1 MTQALSGAAI
11 AAVIAV
17 CWLLGRP
24 RPKILRSTD
33 TSAVAALNR
42 GQMEL
47 VLEAAGGAAT
57 ATAATDQDPDP
68 GSEDATLANGGTPS
82 WPRDQR
88 QRGLLL
94 RQLEQQFLAG
104 GEPRRQ
110 AMAVCGA
117 WNHRDTLPLIRRG
130 LRDSDPSVVG
140 LAAEAMAAF
149 RGRSTAAAS
158 AQPTAKPPRNVS
170 RTR

>member
-47 VLEAAGGAAT
+47 VLDRPIDLGPGAEAATAAAMFSGCWPRDARERSLLLRELEHQYAAGGEA
-57 ATAATDQDPDP
+57 
-68 GSEDATLANGGTPS
+68 
-82 WPRDQR
+82 
-88 QRGLLL
+88 
-94 RQLEQQFLAG
+94 
-104 GEPRRQ
+104 RRQ
-110 AMAVCGA
+110 AIALAAA
-117 WNHRDTLPLIRRG
+117 WCHRSALPLIRRG
-130 LRDSDPSVVG
+130 LRDSDPAVMAV
-140 LAAEAMAAF
+140 AAEAMAAF
-149 RGRSTAAAS
+149 RGRPTPIAPTQAAA
-158 AQPTAKPPRNVS
+158 KLPRNVS

>member
-47 VLEAAGGAAT
+47 VLAASADANE
-57 ATAATDQDPDP
+57 DPDL
-68 GSEDATLANGGTPS
+68 GSADPAMADDTTPS

-110 AMAVCGA
+110 AIALCVA

-149 RGRSTAAAS
+149 RGRSTAGAS

>member
-11 AAVIAV
+11 AAVIAA

-42 GQMEL
+42 GQLERL
-47 VLEAAGGAAT
+47 LDPSGAAPAAASLEAAADAA
-57 ATAATDQDPDP
+57 AAAAAA
-68 GSEDATLANGGTPS
+68 ELC
-82 WPRDQR
+82 WPRSARDR
-88 QRGLLL
+88 AVLL
-94 RQLEQQFLAG
+94 RQLEQQFSRA

-110 AMAVCGA
+110 ALALAAA
-117 WNHRDTLPLIRRG
+117 WGDRSTLPLIRRG
-130 LRDSDPSVVG
+130 LRDGDPAVVA
-140 LAAEAMAAF
+140 LAAQAMASF
-149 RGRSTAAAS
+149 RG
-158 AQPTAKPPRNVS
+158 QPTAAGGAGAAAQPAARAPRNVS

>member
-47 VLEAAGGAAT
+47 VLEASGGAAT
-57 ATAATDQDPDP
+57 ATAASDQDPDP
-68 GSEDATLANGGTPS
+68 GSENPALADGGTPS

-130 LRDSDPSVVG
+130 LRDSDQQVAA
-140 LAAEAMAAF
+140 LAAAAMVHF
-149 RGRSTAAAS
+149 RGRSSATAQRVA
-158 AQPTAKPPRNVS
+158 AKPPRNVS